1 MAIIKFGSYPQGSTR
16 EPIEWLVLKFKGNE
30 AFLVSRF
37 ALDGRP
43 YNGDPYMDVTWENCD
58 LRKWL
63 NGKFLKKAFTPEE
76 QSMIKLSKVVNGDN
90 PEYGTR
96 GGKDTRDRV
105 FCLSFDEAVRYFK
118 NDSERRCLAAATAVA
133 HGAFS
138 DRHGHC
144 LWWLR
149 TPGYKLLTSKDGS
162 FVGADGALYPCGGC
176 VCSDCIAV
184 RPALWLKLEGA
195 YLSAEPL

>member
-43 YNGDPYMDVTWENCD
+43 YNGDMDVTWENCD

-63 NGKFLKKAFTPEE
+63 NGKFLKKAFSPEE
-76 QSMIKLSKVVNGDN
+76 QSMIKLSKVQNDDN

-96 GGKDTRDRV
+96 GGNTTRDRI
-105 FCLSFDEAVRYFK
+105 FCLSFAEAERYFK
-118 NDSERRCLAAATAVA
+118 NDAERRCLATATARA

-149 TPGYKLLTSKDGS
+149 TPGYNNKDGS
-162 FVGADGALYPCGGC
+162 FVGTDGALYPCGGC
-176 VCSDCIAV
+176 VCSDSIAV
-184 RPALWLKLEGA
+184 RPALWLKLE
-195 YLSAEPL
+195 SAFISVEPL